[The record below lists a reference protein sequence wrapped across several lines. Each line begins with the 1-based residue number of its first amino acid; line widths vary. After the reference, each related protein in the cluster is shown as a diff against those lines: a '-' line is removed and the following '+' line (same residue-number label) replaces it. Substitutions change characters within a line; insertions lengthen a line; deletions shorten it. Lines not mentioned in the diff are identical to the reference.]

1 MFNWF
6 KKVIATESRSAAVE
20 EAKAQRRGA
29 DHKNRGDDCR
39 KAGAFDVAAGH
50 YRQAIAA
57 FPNFAGAHSALGDT
71 LREQGKHDEAII
83 CYRRALEFDAEL
95 VDAHYGLGV
104 ILLENKADLQNAAA
118 CFETTLRLKP
128 DFIRANTALGF
139 TFMQSGRTAEAIACF
154 QKTIRF
160 EPDNGMAL
168 HMIASLTGSNPPH
181 PPSQYVEKLFDGFAN
196 TFDAHLRSLQYETPN
211 DLVTLLL
218 QRAAPG
224 QRKWNILDLG
234 CGTGLVGL
242 AVAPYANQL
251 VGVDL
256 SAKMLEKARVR
267 NLYHRLEH
275 LDLTSMMANEIS
287 SSYDLVI
294 SADTF
299 IYVGKLDDVV
309 REVKR
314 LLRPGG
320 FFAFS
325 VEALEA
331 SLTVAARQGVKLEYQ
346 LQKNPSCRYAHS
358 SEYISRLAFDNNL
371 KLCALKTAHVRKS
384 QGTSIHGYLVLLESE
399 SA

>member
-6 KKVIATESRSAAVE
+6 NKVIAAESRSTAVA
-20 EAKAQRRGA
+20 EAKGA
-29 DHKNRGDDCR
+29 DHKNRGDDCL

-50 YRQAIAA
+50 YRQALAA
-57 FPNFAGAHSALGDT
+57 FPNFADAHSALGDT
-71 LREQGKHDEAII
+71 LREQGKHDEAIL
-83 CYRRALEFDAEL
+83 CYRRALELDAEL

-104 ILLENKADLQNAAA
+104 ILLENKADLQNAAV
-118 CFETTLRLKP
+118 CFEKTLRLRP

-139 TFMQSGRTAEAIACF
+139 TFMQSGRTREAMACF
-154 QKTIRF
+154 RKTIQS
-160 EPDNGMAL
+160 EPHNGMAL
-168 HMIASLTGSNPPH
+168 HMMASMSGSNPERA
-181 PPSQYVEKLFDGFAN
+181 PSEYVEKLFDGFAN
-196 TFDAHLRSLQYETPN
+196 TFDAHLRSLRYETPN

-218 QRAAPG
+218 QHAAPG
-224 QRKWNILDLG
+224 PRKWDVLDLG

-256 SAKMLEKARVR
+256 SAKMLEKARLR

-275 LDLTSMMANEIS
+275 LDLMNMMAKEIS

-331 SLTVAARQGVKLEYQ
+331 SLTVAARQSVEFDYQ
-346 LQKNPSCRYAHS
+346 LQKNPSCRYSHS

-384 QGTSIHGYLVLLESE
+384 QGASIHGYLVLLES
-399 SA
+399 